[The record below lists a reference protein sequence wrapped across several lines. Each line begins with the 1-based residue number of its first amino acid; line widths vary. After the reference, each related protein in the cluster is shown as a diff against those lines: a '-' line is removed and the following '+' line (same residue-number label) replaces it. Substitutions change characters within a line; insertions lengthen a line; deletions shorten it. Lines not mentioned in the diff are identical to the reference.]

1 MLFRQHGRSLTV
13 HTPAKLNLFLEVL
26 GKRSDG
32 FHELET
38 LMMSVRLYDTLCF
51 TEDVSGKICLDEMAA
66 DPHVGGNESFD
77 VLSLGKDNL
86 IIRAAELL
94 RSDAGIESGVRIRLY
109 KRIPVSAGLAGGS
122 SNAAAT
128 LAALNRI
135 WGLNLPVRELQKPA
149 SQLGSDVGFF
159 LENSSTAVCRGR
171 GEVIEPLCVPI
182 GMHFVIVRPQTGL
195 STAEVYR
202 HCQPAEKPKNVNTLI
217 DCLKRGSMIQAAR
230 CMHNALQPVA
240 EHMNP
245 EVTQLRKIFDSES
258 IFGHMMS
265 GSGSAYFG
273 ICATRRQARRIAS
286 RLQNSQMGTAFVAQS
301 GP

>member
-51 TEDVSGKICLDEMAA
+51 TEDASGKICLDEMAA
-66 DPHVGGNESFD
+66 DPHVGGDESFD

-94 RSDAGIESGVRIRLY
+94 QSYAGIESGVRIRLY

-171 GEVIEPLCVPI
+171 GEMIESLCVPV

-195 STAEVYR
+195 STAEVFQ
-202 HCQPAEKPKNVNTLI
+202 HCQPAGKTRNVNTMI
-217 DCLKRGSMIQAAR
+217 DCLKRGRISQAAR
-230 CMHNALQPVA
+230 CMHNALQPPA
-240 EHMNP
+240 EQMNP
-245 EVTQLRKIFDSES
+245 EVTQLRKLFDTES
-258 IFGHMMS
+258 VLGHMMS

-273 ICATRRQARRIAS
+273 MCATRRQACRIAS
-286 RLQNSQMGTAFVAQS
+286 RIQNTQIGMAYVAGN

>member
-1 MLFRQHGRSLTV
+1 MLFRQHGRLLYV

-51 TEDVSGKICLDEMAA
+51 TEDASGKICFVGMAA
-66 DPHVGGNESFD
+66 DPHVGDDQSFE

-94 RSDAGIESGVRIRLY
+94 RSYAGIESGVRIRLY
-109 KRIPVSAGLAGGS
+109 KRIPIAAGLAGGS
-122 SNAAAT
+122 SNAAAS
-128 LAALNRI
+128 LAALNRL
-135 WGLNLPVRELQKPA
+135 WGLNLPVRELQKLA

-159 LENSSTAVCRGR
+159 LENSSAAVCRGR
-171 GEVIEPLCVPI
+171 GEMIEPLCVPV
-182 GMHFVIVRPQTGL
+182 GLHFVIVRPRTGL
-195 STAEVYR
+195 STAEVYQR
-202 HCQPAEKPKNVNTLI
+202 CQPAGEPKNVSALV
-217 DCLKRGSMIQAAR
+217 DCLKGGRIGRAAR
-230 CMHNALQPVA
+230 WMHNALQPSA
-240 EHMNP
+240 EQMNP
-245 EVTQLRKIFDSES
+245 EVTQLRKLFDTES
-258 IFGHMMS
+258 VLGHMMS

-286 RLQNSQMGTAFVAQS
+286 RFQNTQIGMAYVVGN

>member
-1 MLFRQHGRSLTV
+1 MLFRQHGCSLTV

-26 GKRSDG
+26 AKRTDG

-51 TEDVSGKICLDEMAA
+51 TEDASGKICLDGMAA
-66 DPHVGGNESFD
+66 DPHVGNDESFD

-94 RSDAGIESGVRIRLY
+94 RSDAGIASGVRIRLY
-109 KRIPVSAGLAGGS
+109 KRIPISAGLAGGS

-128 LAALNRI
+128 LAALNRL
-135 WGLNLPVRELQKPA
+135 WGLNRSVRELQKLA

-159 LENSSTAVCRGR
+159 LENSSAAVCRGR
-171 GEVIEPLCVPI
+171 GEIIEPLCVPV
-182 GMHFVIVRPQTGL
+182 GLHFVVVRPRTGL
-195 STAEVYR
+195 STAEVYQR
-202 HCQPAEKPKNVNTLI
+202 YRPAEKPKSVNALI
-217 DCLKRGSMIQAAR
+217 DCLKKGRLSQAAQW
-230 CMHNALQPVA
+230 MHNALQPVA
-240 EHMNP
+240 EQMNS
-245 EVTQLRKIFDSES
+245 EVTQLRKVFDSES
-258 IFGHMMS
+258 LFGHMMS

-273 ICATRRQARRIAS
+273 LCATQRQACRIAS
-286 RLQNSQMGTAFVAQS
+286 RFRNSKIGMAYVAGN

>member
-26 GKRSDG
+26 GKRTDG

-51 TEDVSGKICLDEMAA
+51 TEDASGKICLDGMAA
-66 DPHVGGNESFD
+66 DPLVGNDQSFD

-94 RSDAGIESGVRIRLY
+94 RGYAGIESGVRVKLH
-109 KRIPVSAGLAGGS
+109 KRIPISAGLAGGS

-128 LAALNRI
+128 LAALNRL
-135 WGLNLPVRELQKPA
+135 WGLNLSVKELQKLA

-159 LENSSTAVCRGR
+159 LKNSSTAVCRGR
-171 GEVIEPLCVPI
+171 GEIIEPLCVPV
-182 GMHFVIVRPQTGL
+182 GLHFVVVRPHTGL
-195 STAEVYR
+195 STAEVFQ
-202 HCQPAEKPKNVNTLI
+202 HCQPAEEPRDVNTLI
-217 DCLKRGSMIQAAR
+217 DCLKAGQIGRAAR
-230 CMHNALQPVA
+230 WMYNALQPVA
-240 EHMNP
+240 EQMNP
-245 EVTQLRKIFDSES
+245 EVARLRKMFKTEAVL
-258 IFGHMMS
+258 GHMMS

-273 ICATRRQARRIAS
+273 ICATQRQACRIAS
-286 RLQNSQMGTAFVAQS
+286 RFQNSKIGMAYVAGN